1 MRMIRDFYPGFLHR
15 FVGLILFIF
24 GCFRSG
30 SVQAFLAFHLCLI
43 LVFNMCF
50 LLFYFQSSNT
60 HSQRLEREK
69 EMEKEK
75 DKDLESDVEEVADAD
90 LSLMDRTKRQ
100 AKAARELTKKRSKA
114 LSSAEEDVL
123 DLEEMLA
130 QAQQKA
136 DATKAA
142 RARAADLRRQL
153 QALQDDEDAM
163 SDQDHLPLQAA
174 APAAVPAPAPA
185 TVPADVAS
193 ALAVSLQSAVI
204 CFLFNCYV

>member
-1 MRMIRDFYPGFLHR
+1 
-15 FVGLILFIF
+15 
-24 GCFRSG
+24 
-30 SVQAFLAFHLCLI
+30 
-43 LVFNMCF
+43 
-50 LLFYFQSSNT
+50 
-60 HSQRLEREK
+60 
-69 EMEKEK
+69 MEKEK

-153 QALQDDEDAM
+153 QALQDDEDAI
-163 SDQDHLPLQAA
+163 SDQDHLSLQAA
-174 APAAVPAPAPA
+174 VPAAVPVTA
-185 TVPADVAS
+185 TAPADVAS

-204 CFLFNCYV
+204 NYF